1 MLAPTAPLLTLA
13 EKGRIR
19 SRFARLGWGS
29 VAHTEAGKIRGTRFG
44 AVSCTKKW
52 IFDSFFKGIL
62 RVHAGAPPQAAVHA
76 CTTRLGS
83 FYCGWLV
90 YVHPLC
96 FEPLFSGQFLLG
108 HPFRDLPISFP
119 MMCHSMVYV
128 SRSAKIVYFS
138 RQRHPCLPLRSRTHT
153 FLGRK
158 VGLGFRRF
166 LGVQRTCIFSRQR
179 RPCLPLRPRTHTFL
193 RRKVGLGLRRAYGG
207 RKILRTL
214 FRPRF
219 P

>member
-1 MLAPTAPLLTLA
+1 MRQLRRTTGTFAVRRAIWPAGWVRWRTRTPPRKSGFPQPLKAMLSGFHLLWSLP
-13 EKGRIR
+13 
-19 SRFARLGWGS
+19 

-44 AVSCTKKW
+44 AVSCTKNW

-128 SRSAKIVYFS
+128 SRSAKIAY
-138 RQRHPCLPLRSRTHT
+138 
-153 FLGRK
+153 
-158 VGLGFRRF
+158 
-166 LGVQRTCIFSRQR
+166 FSRQR
-179 RPCLPLRPRTHTFL
+179 RPCLPLRSRTHTFL